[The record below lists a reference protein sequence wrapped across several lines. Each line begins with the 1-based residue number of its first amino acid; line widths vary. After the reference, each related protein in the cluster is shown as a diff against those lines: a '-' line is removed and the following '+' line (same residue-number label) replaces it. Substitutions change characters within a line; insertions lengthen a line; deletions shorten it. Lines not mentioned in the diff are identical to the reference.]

1 VKVHRGIKVLLEHKV
16 YKVLQELVLKALKVL
31 LERKDSKVF
40 RVQQELV
47 LKAMLVPKEQL
58 ERRASKVHKVPLVL
72 RVFKDQSAPREQLV
86 FKVLQD
92 LKVFKVLKVCK
103 VRQELE
109 HRVLLVLKVSKA
121 LKVFKV
127 LKVCKVRQELEHRVL
142 LVLKVSK
149 ALKVFKVLKVCKVRQ
164 EHRACKVSK
173 VTLVNLV
180 AQHSNMF
187 STPIQQTQIQRLA
200 LLSLTIQHCYLRLRC
215 ILITSIV

>member
-1 VKVHRGIKVLLEHKV
+1 
-16 YKVLQELVLKALKVL
+16 VLQELVLKALKVL

-127 LKVCKVRQELEHRVL
+127 LKVCKVRQE
-142 LVLKVSK
+142 
-149 ALKVFKVLKVCKVRQ
+149 
-164 EHRACKVSK
+164 HRACKVSK
-173 VTLVNLV
+173 VPLANLV